1 MLRLLLLIALL
12 AVLLSPEARA
22 KIAPHTHWLLDPA
35 YEWSVQARLGQVVH
49 AIDGEAA
56 AGRPYPTTTDGLAIF
71 LRNFYGD
78 TSKSLDPWGN
88 ALFMIRDARG
98 LHVASAGRDG
108 RRGSPDDLLSRAVEL
123 Q

>member
-35 YEWSVQARLGQVVH
+35 YEWSVQTRLGQIVH

-56 AGRPYPTTTDGLAIF
+56 AGRPYPTTTDGLAVF
-71 LRNFYGD
+71 LQNFYGG

-88 ALFMIRDARG
+88 PLFMKRDGRG

-123 Q
+123 P